1 MALAFTCPHCGSQT
15 EVAEEFAGKSGP
27 CAFCGRRVTV
37 PLATPGAAVPV
48 EPPVVRTS
56 RWLLGCLIT
65 VACVVVVGAC
75 AITAV
80 PFIGPYFQSAQRKAQ
95 QNQAQEN
102 VRQIAEAL
110 LRYHQDHGEFPPAYT
125 VDAKGKPLHSWRVLI
140 LPYLGEQNLY
150 SQIRL
155 NEPWDS
161 PYNQRFH
168 SQMPAVFQEVNAT
181 PGNNT
186 CCVAIEGKG
195 FVFDGTKK
203 TKLDE
208 IKDGASDTILV
219 LEISGS
225 DIPWMEPKD
234 FTMADVDFTPGSNVG
249 GFVGSQ
255 HSKGAYV
262 GLGDGSSKLVSD
274 QMDASEFKT
283 RLTISGNESKPPW

>member
-15 EVAEEFAGKSGP
+15 EVADDFAGKTGP

-37 PLATPGAAVPV
+37 PLATAAAAVPV

-56 RWLLGCLIT
+56 RRLLGCLVT
-65 VACVVVVGAC
+65 VACVVVVGVC
-75 AITAV
+75 LITVV
-80 PFIGPYFQSAQRKAQ
+80 PFIGPYFQSAQRKTQ
-95 QNQAQEN
+95 QNQAKDG

-110 LRYHQDHGEFPPAYT
+110 IRYHQDHAEFPPAYT
-125 VDAKGKPLHSWRVLI
+125 VDAKGKRLHSWRVLI
-140 LPYLGEQNLY
+140 LPYLGEGNLY

-161 PYNQRFH
+161 PFNQRFH
-168 SQMPAVFQEVNAT
+168 AQMPAVFQEVGAT
-181 PGNNT
+181 PGGNT

-195 FVFDGTKK
+195 FIFDGAKK

-208 IKDGASDTILV
+208 IKDGPADTILV

-234 FTMADVDFTPGSNVG
+234 YTSADVDFTPGNRVS
-249 GFVGSQ
+249 GFVGSS
-255 HSKGAYV
+255 HSKGAYA
-262 GLGDGSSKLVSD
+262 GLADGTAKLVSEE
-274 QMDASEFKT
+274 MDSSEFKG
-283 RLTISGNESKPPW
+283 RLTISGGESEPPW